1 MPVYLLF
8 QKVKLTLYLFNQHI
22 LTGKSIICYNC
33 SNPNRYFA
41 SFAIVNTINNA
52 LRLNAGFIL
61 HLSVGSS
68 REFLFEYDQLH
79 ISPDL
84 DLKDLS
90 GTVRVTRTPQ
100 GLLVQVKMRAKTPAE
115 CVRCLDAF
123 DQTLE
128 TDFSELYA
136 FSTRSVTDSNLILPE
151 DGCIDLAPLVREY
164 MLLEIPINPLCTPDC
179 RGLCQICG
187 ESLNENPDHKHGE
200 ESFDPR
206 MAVLKDLLG
215 KG

>member
-1 MPVYLLF
+1 M
-8 QKVKLTLYLFNQHI
+8 
-22 LTGKSIICYNC
+22 
-33 SNPNRYFA
+33 
-41 SFAIVNTINNA
+41 NTINNA
-52 LRLNAGFIL
+52 LRLNVGFIL

-68 REFLFEYDQLH
+68 REFLFEYDQLRV
-79 ISPDL
+79 SPDL
-84 DLKDLS
+84 DLKNLS

-115 CVRCLDAF
+115 CVRCLDTF
-123 DQTLE
+123 DQALE
-128 TDFSELYA
+128 IDFSELYA

-151 DGCIDLAPLVREY
+151 DGCINLAPLVREY
-164 MLLEIPINPLCTPDC
+164 MLLEVPINPLCTSDC
-179 RGLCQICG
+179 KGLCQICG
-187 ESLNENPDHKHGE
+187 ENLNENPAHKHGE